1 MGTVI
6 PFSSSY
12 GLAMCGHGLTWG
24 HSQPSFVLTTINLVC
39 CYLVSLSTMSN
50 EPTKD
55 LDLKILGRVLGL
67 TRPYQQ
73 LLISCILLAVIA
85 APVTVL
91 RPRVISYMVDNHILS
106 GDIPGLTRTAMFYVG
121 LIIVTVI
128 LRYLF
133 IYYSAVLGQ
142 STIKDLR
149 VRVFDHI
156 TSMRLRYFDQTPIG
170 TSTTRT
176 INDVESVNR
185 VFTEGAITIVADLLT
200 IFAVL
205 GIMLHDSW
213 RLTLIALC
221 TMPLIMIASYIF
233 KEKVKVSYQRV
244 RNQISKMNAFL
255 QERITGM
262 KIIQIFNAETEEKQA
277 FRTINRSYTQS
288 YLDSIFYYAV
298 FFPVVEFIS
307 ALALALMVW
316 LGAQGYLEGK
326 VTFGALVAF
335 PIYLNL
341 LFRPIRMIADH
352 FNTLQMG
359 LIAAE
364 RVFKV
369 LDDQGQI
376 SDHGTLEPDH
386 VDGHVQ
392 FEDVSFAYD
401 DENYVLHNINF
412 EIQPGKTLA
421 IVGSTGSGKSTIINT
436 LSRFYEV
443 QKGKVTLDG
452 TNIRKYKLT
461 NLRKRISVVLQDVF
475 LFDGT
480 IMENIAQRDDT
491 IDHDTIYKASK
502 DIGAHDFIMQLPGG
516 YDFKVTERGGNL
528 SVGQRQLIS
537 FVRALVYD
545 PDILVLDEA
554 TSSIDT
560 ETEAII
566 QYAIEQLI
574 TKRTS
579 IIIAHRLSTIRHA
592 DQVMVLDK
600 GRIAEIGTPDDLLND
615 TDGHY
620 RQLYDMQL
628 VET

>member
-1 MGTVI
+1 MKEEK
-6 PFSSSY
+6 P
-12 GLAMCGHGLTWG
+12 
-24 HSQPSFVLTTINLVC
+24 
-39 CYLVSLSTMSN
+39 
-50 EPTKD
+50 KD
-55 LDLKILGRVLGL
+55 LDLAILGRVIGL
-67 TRPYQQ
+67 AKPYKS
-73 LLISCILLAVIA
+73 LFLFCILLAVIL
-85 APVTVL
+85 APVSVM
-91 RPRVISYMVDNHILS
+91 RPYIISQMVDDNILK
-106 GDIPGLTRTAMFYVG
+106 GDIDGLTRMA
-121 LIIVTVI
+121 IIYIGVILLTVV

-133 IYYSAVLGQ
+133 IYNTALLGQ

-149 VRVFDHI
+149 VRVFSHI
-156 TSMRLRYFDQTPIG
+156 TSLRLRYFDQTPIG

-200 IFAVL
+200 IFAVV
-205 GIMLHDSW
+205 GIMLYDSW
-213 RLTLIALC
+213 RLTLIALA
-221 TMPLIMIASYIF
+221 TMPLIIIASYIF
-233 KEKVKVSYQRV
+233 KEKVKVSYQKV
-244 RNQISKMNAFL
+244 RTQISRMNAFL

-262 KIIQIFNAETEEKQA
+262 RVIQIFNAEKEEMAA

-307 ALALALMVW
+307 ALGLALMVW
-316 LGAQGYLEGK
+316 VGAHGYLEGN

-341 LFRPIRMIADH
+341 LFRPIRMVADQ

-364 RVFKV
+364 RVFAI
-369 LDDQGQI
+369 LDNQHQI
-376 SDHGTLEPDH
+376 SDHGTLEPPH
-386 VDGHVQ
+386 VEGRVDFDG
-392 FEDVSFAYD
+392 VSFAYD
-401 DENYVLHNINF
+401 DENYVLNDINF
-412 EIQPGKTLA
+412 SIRPGDTLA
-421 IVGSTGSGKSTIINT
+421 IVGSTGSGKSTIINI
-436 LSRFYEV
+436 LSRFYEI
-443 QKGKVTLDG
+443 QSGHITLDDIDIK
-452 TNIRKYKLT
+452 NYKLD

-475 LFDGT
+475 LFNGT
-480 IMENIAQRDDT
+480 VMENITQRDKS
-491 IDHDTIYKASK
+491 IDPAIVMQASE
-502 DIGAHDFIMQLPGG
+502 DIGAHDFIMNLPGG
-516 YDFKVTERGGNL
+516 YDFMITERGGNL

-537 FVRALVYD
+537 FVRALVYN

-592 DQVMVLDK
+592 DQVMVLDR
-600 GRIAEIGTPDDLLND
+600 GRIVEIGTPDDLLGD
-615 TDGHY
+615 TSGHY
-620 RQLYDMQL
+620 RKLYDMQL
-628 VET
+628 AET